1 MARYLAELY
10 LSKTGSDGLREAAAR
25 ARSAA
30 DELSREGMP
39 VRYVRAIFVGEDET
53 CFHLYEAATAES
65 VVEATRRAGI
75 PVDRVVEAVEIAPA
89 RGAPRAR
96 RLPGTPGGA
105 R

>member
-30 DELSREGMP
+30 EELSREGTA
-39 VRYVRAIFVGEDET
+39 VRYVRALLLADDEM

-65 VVEATRRAGI
+65 VLEATRRAGI
-75 PVDRVVEAVEIAPA
+75 SVERVVEAIEIAPA
-89 RGAPRAR
+89 RTTPPAR
-96 RLPGTPGGA
+96 PPPGA
-105 R
+105 RGGDP